1 MKKRLW
7 ILGVPVAMLLVL
19 IPLFTGTPEDK
30 PANTEEITQVV
41 SSDYPVFSDIE
52 QMTADADVILIGRYK
67 EFLSTWNMD
76 RNPEN
81 PVEEDPTSY
90 SEGRLYSFDVEKVL
104 KGTAIP
110 DTIRINMAYSTG
122 AKYSVG
128 EVDGVEQV
136 VEYQIPTQYYI
147 EPELGEQYLL
157 FLSYGPLG
165 EIYFS
170 CGEPSSFLILPDGGT
185 ELKSNLFNPE
195 AGVANILEA
204 EAQSGDTLY
213 HFNIHTSDIGRYENF
228 LAGMTLDELEA
239 EIASA
244 VDAAPAA

>member
-7 ILGVPVAMLLVL
+7 ILGVPIAMLLIL
-19 IPLFTGTPEDK
+19 TPLLAGTPEVK
-30 PANTEEITQVV
+30 PAKIEEITQVM

-52 QMTADADVILIGRYK
+52 QMAEAADVILIGQYT

-104 KGTAIP
+104 KGSAIP
-110 DTIRINMAYSTG
+110 DTIRVNMAYSTG

-128 EVDGVEQV
+128 DVDGVEQV

-170 CGEPSSFLILPDGGT
+170 YGEPSSFLILPGGGT

-195 AGVANILEA
+195 EGVSDILEA
-204 EAQSGDTLY
+204 GAQSGDTLY
-213 HFNIHTSDIGRYENF
+213 HFNIHASDIGRYENF

-239 EIASA
+239 EIAS
-244 VDAAPAA
+244 VVEEAPAA